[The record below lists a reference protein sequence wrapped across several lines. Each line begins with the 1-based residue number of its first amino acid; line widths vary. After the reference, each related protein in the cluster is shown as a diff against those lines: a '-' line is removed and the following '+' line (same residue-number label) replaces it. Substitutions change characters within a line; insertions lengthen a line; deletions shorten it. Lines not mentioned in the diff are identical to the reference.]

1 MEKSSQV
8 RIDEPVADVVPP
20 FPPISMLL
28 GMLGMGS
35 MCCRHF
41 YQFLEISS
49 QVETVDFVNIEMG
62 GPGVLLYVSYTID
75 TRLN

>member
-8 RIDEPVADVVPP
+8 SIDEPVADVVPP

-28 GMLGMGS
+28 GVGS
-35 MCCRHF
+35 MFCQHF

-62 GPGVLLYVSYTID
+62 GPGVLLYVAYTID